1 MGSHDAAVLV
11 VVPLAA
17 GIGAA
22 DASSGTP
29 SAPVIGTATG
39 GNGQVTVTWT
49 VPANDGSP
57 ITSFIISGTYVS
69 GSPFDGTAVGSDT
82 VDAGSVGS
90 STDPTPGASDSFVY
104 AGLANGVGYSF
115 SIEAANANGAGTASA
130 QSNTATTGTTPQ
142 APSSLVAVAG
152 SQAVQLNWTVLN
164 NGGSPVTD
172 FVVTPSIGSM
182 AQAAVT
188 IPVGAVGSA
197 LDPTPF
203 SSDSYELG
211 GLANG
216 TAYTFTIAATNS
228 PWGTGTASSPT
239 ATVTPSSPLAP
250 FSPTNVTASSSGANI
265 NLTWTVPPDNGS
277 SLTTYAIFP
286 QRQFGSPETPI
297 SIAAASAGSV
307 AAGATAHD
315 TISGLLLGTHY
326 QFGVE
331 ASNATGS
338 STPSLLSNLATP
350 SAPVL
355 FAEQSSYTFEPTT
368 VGDVN
373 ADDTPVFFGNSGS
386 QTDNVTRF
394 VLGGSDPDDFVVDQN
409 ECTSVQ
415 PNTHCSVD
423 VAFVPGAYGTRTATL
438 TPIDGSAN
446 PPTVTLVGQGTE
458 GYYIASA
465 DGEVDAFGDAQD
477 FGDPIGDH
485 LKAPIVSIAST
496 GDDGGYWLVASD
508 GGIFSYGDAAFYG
521 STGGLQ
527 LNKPIVG
534 MAPTPDDGGYWLV
547 ASDGGIFAFG
557 DAPFYGSTG
566 AIHLNKPIVGM
577 ATTPDGD
584 GYWLVASDGGI
595 FAFGDAPFYGSTGAI
610 HLNKPIVGM
619 ATTPEGGGYWLVASD
634 GGIFAFGDAPFYGST
649 GAIRLNSPIVGMTAT
664 PDGGG
669 YWMVAQDGGI
679 FAFGDAPFQ
688 GSDGANGITGAVSL
702 AGSGPPTIQAI
713 LGIPADRSRY
723 KLRG

>member
-1 MGSHDAAVLV
+1 M
-11 VVPLAA
+11 
-17 GIGAA
+17 
-22 DASSGTP
+22 
-29 SAPVIGTATG
+29 
-39 GNGQVTVTWT
+39 
-49 VPANDGSP
+49 
-57 ITSFIISGTYVS
+57 
-69 GSPFDGTAVGSDT
+69 
-82 VDAGSVGS
+82 
-90 STDPTPGASDSFVY
+90 
-104 AGLANGVGYSF
+104 
-115 SIEAANANGAGTASA
+115 
-130 QSNTATTGTTPQ
+130 
-142 APSSLVAVAG
+142 
-152 SQAVQLNWTVLN
+152 
-164 NGGSPVTD
+164 
-172 FVVTPSIGSM
+172 
-182 AQAAVT
+182 
-188 IPVGAVGSA
+188 
-197 LDPTPF
+197 
-203 SSDSYELG
+203 
-211 GLANG
+211 
-216 TAYTFTIAATNS
+216 
-228 PWGTGTASSPT
+228 
-239 ATVTPSSPLAP
+239 
-250 FSPTNVTASSSGANI
+250 
-265 NLTWTVPPDNGS
+265 
-277 SLTTYAIFP
+277 
-286 QRQFGSPETPI
+286 
-297 SIAAASAGSV
+297 
-307 AAGATAHD
+307 
-315 TISGLLLGTHY
+315 
-326 QFGVE
+326 
-331 ASNATGS
+331 
-338 STPSLLSNLATP
+338 NLATP

-496 GDDGGYWLVASD
+496 GDGGGYWLVAAD
-508 GGIFSYGDAAFYG
+508 GGIFGFGDAA
-521 STGGLQ
+521 STARRGPCT

-534 MAPTPDDGGYWLV
+534 MAATPDGGGYWLV

-557 DAPFYGSTG
+557 DAGFYGSTG
-566 AIHLNKPIVGM
+566 CNAPQQADRRHGRH
-577 ATTPDGD
+577 PDGD

-595 FAFGDAPFYGSTGAI
+595 FAFGDAAFYGSTGRSTSTSRSSAWRR
-610 HLNKPIVGM
+610 HPTAA
-619 ATTPEGGGYWLVASD
+619 ATGWWPPTAGSSPSATRTSTARPVRSTSTSRSSAWL
-634 GGIFAFGDAPFYGST
+634 P
-649 GAIRLNSPIVGMTAT
+649 RPTAT
-664 PDGGG
+664 AIGWWP
-669 YWMVAQDGGI
+669 DGGI

>member
-1 MGSHDAAVLV
+1 MRFRRFARWALTSVAVLV

-216 TAYTFTIAATNS
+216 TAYTFTIAAKIRRGGPERLQVPRQPLRHRHRWHPS
-228 PWGTGTASSPT
+228 RRPT
-239 ATVTPSSPLAP
+239 
-250 FSPTNVTASSSGANI
+250 
-265 NLTWTVPPDNGS
+265 
-277 SLTTYAIFP
+277 SLHPA
-286 QRQFGSPETPI
+286 
-297 SIAAASAGSV
+297 
-307 AAGATAHD
+307 
-315 TISGLLLGTHY
+315 L
-326 QFGVE
+326 
-331 ASNATGS
+331 
-338 STPSLLSNLATP
+338 
-350 SAPVL
+350 
-355 FAEQSSYTFEPTT
+355 EPT
-368 VGDVN
+368 
-373 ADDTPVFFGNSGS
+373 
-386 QTDNVTRF
+386 
-394 VLGGSDPDDFVVDQN
+394 
-409 ECTSVQ
+409 
-415 PNTHCSVD
+415 
-423 VAFVPGAYGTRTATL
+423 
-438 TPIDGSAN
+438 
-446 PPTVTLVGQGTE
+446 
-458 GYYIASA
+458 
-465 DGEVDAFGDAQD
+465 
-477 FGDPIGDH
+477 
-485 LKAPIVSIAST
+485 ST
-496 GDDGGYWLVASD
+496 
-508 GGIFSYGDAAFYG
+508 
-521 STGGLQ
+521 
-527 LNKPIVG
+527 
-534 MAPTPDDGGYWLV
+534 
-547 ASDGGIFAFG
+547 
-557 DAPFYGSTG
+557 
-566 AIHLNKPIVGM
+566 
-577 ATTPDGD
+577 
-584 GYWLVASDGGI
+584 
-595 FAFGDAPFYGSTGAI
+595 
-610 HLNKPIVGM
+610 
-619 ATTPEGGGYWLVASD
+619 
-634 GGIFAFGDAPFYGST
+634 
-649 GAIRLNSPIVGMTAT
+649 
-664 PDGGG
+664 
-669 YWMVAQDGGI
+669 
-679 FAFGDAPFQ
+679 
-688 GSDGANGITGAVSL
+688 
-702 AGSGPPTIQAI
+702 
-713 LGIPADRSRY
+713 
-723 KLRG
+723 LRGLSHPTTDHR